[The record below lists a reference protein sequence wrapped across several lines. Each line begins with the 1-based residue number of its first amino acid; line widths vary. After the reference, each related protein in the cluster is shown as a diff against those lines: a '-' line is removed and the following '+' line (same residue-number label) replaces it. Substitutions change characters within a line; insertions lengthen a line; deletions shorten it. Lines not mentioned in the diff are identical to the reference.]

1 MKTVDENSCPP
12 SIGILYGFNR
22 PQSSESAPL
31 IAAEG
36 GSPIG
41 AEGPIHRRQVIKN
54 LATLAY
60 AAALPTS
67 MGSRAQSAAA
77 GSSTLVIATPA
88 TPQSLDCNF
97 DGSLGTIE
105 AIAALYDN
113 LLEFRK
119 IPDPGHPQVSRED
132 IADHPD
138 LPAGMAVQGKLAQ
151 SFELDPAGK
160 YIRFQLRQGVKSN
173 WGNELTA
180 EDVKWTWDRKFGLGA
195 IGAFYLSTL
204 GLEDKNGVK
213 VEGRYT
219 VSINLENPNPLLAK
233 LQPNLF
239 LPIYDSTKCKAV
251 STVDDPWARK
261 FIENNSA
268 GFGPYRLDQLQRGQ
282 QAVFKARPDYHLG
295 KPSIE
300 TVIFREVPTSAIR
313 ASLLQGGA
321 VDIAQYLQPLE
332 IIKLRGDRNVAIDSV
347 DSSSMIWVELNT
359 NIAPFG
365 DQRVRQAMNF
375 AFPRQ
380 DVLRTVFQGLG
391 SPLNGCMPNIYAGF
405 TDKFW
410 QYKYDPDVARAL
422 LNDAGLTSGFTT
434 SLAYNAGDPV
444 QEPIAILFQ
453 TALREIGVELELRKI
468 PASTF
473 YNAVSERKQ
482 PMIFYADSPWCPD
495 IGYSMTLYFNSASF
509 INYSNYKNDRVD
521 ALIRDTARTNDQAKR
536 LEMMTEAQQIV
547 MSEAPWIF
555 IAYPGYHLARRANLK
570 GFTYYTSNNIRFQ
583 DFTRDE

>member
-1 MKTVDENSCPP
+1 
-12 SIGILYGFNR
+12 
-22 PQSSESAPL
+22 
-31 IAAEG
+31 
-36 GSPIG
+36 
-41 AEGPIHRRQVIKN
+41 
-54 LATLAY
+54 
-60 AAALPTS
+60 
-67 MGSRAQSAAA
+67 
-77 GSSTLVIATPA
+77 
-88 TPQSLDCNF
+88 
-97 DGSLGTIE
+97 
-105 AIAALYDN
+105 
-113 LLEFRK
+113 
-119 IPDPGHPQVSRED
+119 VSRED

-138 LPAGMAVQGKLAQ
+138 LPAGVAVQGKLAQ

-251 STVDDPWARK
+251 ATVDDPWARK

-313 ASLLQGGA
+313 ATLLQGGA

-332 IIKLRGDRNVAIDSV
+332 IIKLRDDRNVAIDSV

-380 DVLRTVFQGLG
+380 QVLRTVFQGLG

-410 QYKYDPDVARAL
+410 EYKYDPDVARAL
-422 LNDAGLTSGFTT
+422 LKKAGLTSGFST

-482 PMIFYADSPWCPD
+482 PMIFYVDSPWCPD
-495 IGYSMTLYFNSASF
+495 IGYSMTLYFNSTSF

-583 DFTRDE
+583 DFTRVE